1 MKLCAENVKL
11 DIYVNDVLDKP
22 IIISSGSKE
31 NYLQITIRNDGTVIR
46 KWIRIPWIP
55 KEFKI
60 HNVTVDDLND
70 AFNMIKPLFNGCA
83 NQEKAFNT
91 LQHEVQDTVKTCANN
106 VQMKINIQD
115 VIETPIV
122 ICTERQD
129 NYVRIT
135 ITKDG
140 ELKTIWTKET
150 WKKRLFDKWESA
162 KEFTSICINKMK
174 ESAISGISRTAFQI
188 VAWESTKQFALYCL
202 NWLRKSIIWI
212 LSALPLK
219 RFPRK
224 VQIILQAIIRNN

>member
-1 MKLCAENVKL
+1 
-11 DIYVNDVLDKP
+11 
-22 IIISSGSKE
+22 
-31 NYLQITIRNDGTVIR
+31 
-46 KWIRIPWIP
+46 
-55 KEFKI
+55 
-60 HNVTVDDLND
+60 
-70 AFNMIKPLFNGCA
+70 MIKPLFNGFA

-188 VAWESTKQFALYCL
+188 IAWESSKQFALYCL